1 MSNHDRIATAA
12 AIEELVGRTGWML
25 PATCDAAGVLTFQHL
40 RHPIQLIVRSHLGPE
55 RRRDFVVITF
65 SDPSYVAFFA
75 QHGGWGDF
83 GAYLGGGLFMMIGLK
98 LEIFL
103 RDCFAKDYEQFLQRP
118 PTPLPFGYVHP
129 WQLEP

>member
-1 MSNHDRIATAA
+1 MSPCDRIATETE
-12 AIEELVGRTGWML
+12 IEEIAGQAGWL
-25 PATCDAAGVLTFQHL
+25 IPANRDAAGVLTFQHP
-40 RHPIQLIVRSHLGPE
+40 RHPVQLIVRSHFGPE

-103 RDCFAKDYEQFLQRP
+103 RDCFAKDYEQYRQRP
-118 PTPLPFGYVHP
+118 PAPLNFGYVHA
-129 WQLEP
+129 WQLES

>member
-1 MSNHDRIATAA
+1 MSNHDLITTAA
-12 AIEELVGRTGWML
+12 AVEELVGRTGWML
-25 PATCDAAGVLTFQHL
+25 PATRDAAGVLTFQHL

-83 GAYLGGGLFMMIGLK
+83 GAYLGGGLFMMICLK

-103 RDCFAKDYEQFLQRP
+103 RDCFARDYEQYLQRP
-118 PTPLPFGYVHP
+118 PAPLSFEYVHP
-129 WQLEP
+129 WQLES